1 MKDNKNN
8 IPPEGHQPPPPPPQP
23 EDHKHKHKHEKH
35 HRRGPRP
42 GTVIL
47 LLLVIAVA
55 AVVVLWQN
63 GLIHIGKEAGQG
75 AGEGGTSVV
84 SSAPESTA
92 SEVSTVVEIKIDKEK
107 IFLDGKEVANAE
119 ELKNKIT
126 EIGNKK
132 NYVLVH
138 ETAIKATYDDVKS
151 VLTELERALS
161 IKVDYNDD
169 SGN

>member
-8 IPPEGHQPPPPPPQP
+8 IPPEGHQPPPPPP

-35 HRRGPRP
+35 HRRGPRV
-42 GTVIL
+42 GTVLL
-47 LLLVIAVA
+47 LLLVIAVG
-55 AVVVLWQN
+55 AVVILWQN

-75 AGEGGTSVV
+75 AGEGGESVV
-84 SSAPESTA
+84 SSVPESAA
-92 SEVSTVVEIKIDKEK
+92 SEETTVVEIKIDKEK
-107 IFLDGKEVANAE
+107 IFLDGKEVASAE

-126 EIGNKK
+126 EIGDKK
-132 NYVLVH
+132 SYVLVH

-161 IKVDYNDD
+161 IKVDYNE
-169 SGN
+169 STGN